1 MDFVK
6 WVWFAEAMKTGNQF
20 SDELLHHYNYN
31 IQAIYDADEQEYE
44 LLQKKS
50 PEKIRAL
57 TDKDLSEAEKIVEYC
72 RANNI
77 GLLPVNVRDYYPAR
91 LRRIT
96 GKPILL
102 YYKTNRLIPLDN
114 RLCIGMVGTRRMTEY
129 GRRTAY
135 TTAHD
140 LSKAG
145 AIVVSGMA
153 LGVDAM
159 CHAGALDAGKPT
171 IAVLGCGID
180 RAYPPENAELMERI
194 LQCGMVVTEYPPFSL
209 PKGVHFPIRN
219 RIISGLSQCVVY
231 VEGDERSGAMI
242 TARRAFEQGRRV
254 FAIPGK
260 LGESSSKGAN
270 VLLKDGAQIV
280 TEPWDILHYYEQ
292 SFGDTLNIRP
302 NQARTLDKK
311 SRDLMQKLTPSPEV
325 QQKQKETE
333 KKKAQEE
340 RLKALK
346 EEQAESD
353 PLPGVDRYQ
362 SASDTEPA
370 GLIDSEVPSAP
381 APAKTDDYVMDE
393 YEKTIYGMICQS
405 EPMSIDRILSAG
417 IPIQKIMISL
427 TKLEIAGYIRTE
439 SGGNFVRVRKS
450 E

>member
-1 MDFVK
+1 
-6 WVWFAEAMKTGNQF
+6 
-20 SDELLHHYNYN
+20 
-31 IQAIYDADEQEYE
+31 
-44 LLQKKS
+44 
-50 PEKIRAL
+50 
-57 TDKDLSEAEKIVEYC
+57 
-72 RANNI
+72 
-77 GLLPVNVRDYYPAR
+77 
-91 LRRIT
+91 
-96 GKPILL
+96 
-102 YYKTNRLIPLDN
+102 
-114 RLCIGMVGTRRMTEY
+114 MTEY

-159 CHAGALDAGKPT
+159 CHSGALDAGKPT

-194 LQCGMVVTEYPPFSL
+194 LNCGMVITEYPPFSL
-209 PKGVHFPIRN
+209 PKGAHFPIRN

-242 TARRAFEQGRRV
+242 TAHRSFEQGRRV

-292 SFGDTLNIRP
+292 SFGDTLNVRP
-302 NQARTLDKK
+302 NQARVLDKK
-311 SRDLMQKLTPSPEV
+311 SRELVQKLTPSPEE
-325 QQKQKETE
+325 QQKQKEIE
-333 KKKAQEE
+333 KQKAQEE
-340 RLKALK
+340 RLRALEEEREKAV
-346 EEQAESD
+346 S
-353 PLPGVDRYQ
+353 LPGVDCYQ
-362 SASDTEPA
+362 SASNTEPA
-370 GLIDSEVPSAP
+370 GLIDHDNPP
-381 APAKTDDYVMDE
+381 APPEEKPDDYAMDE
-393 YEKTIYGMICQS
+393 YEKTVYGMICQS
-405 EPMSIDRILSAG
+405 EPLSIDRILASG

-439 SGGNFVRVRKS
+439 SGGNFVSAKKS